1 MVSPRSLEGVVEC
14 VVVVVVLL
22 VYQQVENH
30 VLLPVV
36 YGRTV
41 DLSPLAV
48 LVALLIGAEIAG
60 VLGALAAI
68 PVAGSISVVAGELV
82 RWRRE
87 ASLHLPASVEDG
99 LQASPLE

>member
-1 MVSPRSLEGVVEC
+1 MI
-14 VVVVVVLL
+14 VVVVLL
-22 VYQQVENH
+22 VYQQIENH

-48 LVALLIGAEIAG
+48 LIALLIGAEIAG

-68 PVAGSISVVAGELV
+68 PVAGSISVIASELV

-87 ASLHLPASVEDG
+87 ASLHL
-99 LQASPLE
+99 SPLRSKTVSIRTRSSRASRRAIM